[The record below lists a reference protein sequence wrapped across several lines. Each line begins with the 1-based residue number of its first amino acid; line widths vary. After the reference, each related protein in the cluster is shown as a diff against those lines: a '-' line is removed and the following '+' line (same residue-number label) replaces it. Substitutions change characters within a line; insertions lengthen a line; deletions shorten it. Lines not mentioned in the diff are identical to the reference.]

1 MELGTVQ
8 YSTLDCGVEK
18 SCIGPELR
26 TVLGIGISIVI
37 FSSLVTLFTSTQN
50 TSSSTTTITTLA

>member
-26 TVLGIGISIVI
+26 TVLGKGISILQLI
-37 FSSLVTLFTSTQN
+37 PFN
-50 TSSSTTTITTLA
+50 TITALA

>member
-26 TVLGIGISIVI
+26 TVLGKGISIVI
-37 FSSLVTLFTSTQN
+37 FSSLVQSSTSDQL
-50 TSSSTTTITTLA
+50 TSSNLSL